1 MEDRPQKKW
10 KTLRKIGSPQEESE
24 GTVPA
29 NKEEIVRT
37 GLPPSITEG
46 LAEVKKTEPV
56 VPTPLSTPA
65 LKPETTSDDEPVR
78 VLVAHTVGSTA
89 RLMRETLENFTSAE
103 VETTPN
109 FLRAFELALQKRY
122 EMFFFGMSI
131 GDLDGPLLYEL
142 ISKAYACGTGLRKLA
157 PAVVFVREKDDPKLP
172 EELERD
178 VRVKDVVSKPIR
190 IDRLLKAVESIV
202 EVRDPTAG

>member
-1 MEDRPQKKW
+1 MEGHPKKKW
-10 KTLRKIGSPQEESE
+10 KTLRKIGSPQGESE

-37 GLPPSITEG
+37 ELPPSIMEG
-46 LAEVKKTEPV
+46 LAEVEKTEPV
-56 VPTPLSTPA
+56 VSATASKL
-65 LKPETTSDDEPVR
+65 ETILDDEPVR
-78 VLVAHTVGSTA
+78 VLVAHPVGSTA

-103 VETTPN
+103 VETTSN

-122 EMFFFGMSI
+122 EMFFFGMRI

-202 EVRDPTAG
+202 EVRDPTVG

>member
-1 MEDRPQKKW
+1 MEGHPKKKW
-10 KTLRKIGSPQEESE
+10 KTLRKIGSPQGESE

-37 GLPPSITEG
+37 ELPPSIMEG
-46 LAEVKKTEPV
+46 LAEVEKTELV
-56 VPTPLSTPA
+56 VPTPASKL
-65 LKPETTSDDEPVR
+65 ETILDDEPVR
-78 VLVAHTVGSTA
+78 VLVAHPVGSTA

-103 VETTPN
+103 VETTSN

-122 EMFFFGMSI
+122 EMFFFGMRI

>member
-1 MEDRPQKKW
+1 MEGHPKKKW
-10 KTLRKIGSPQEESE
+10 KTLRKIGSPQEEFE
-24 GTVPA
+24 RTVPA

-37 GLPPSITEG
+37 GLPPSIMEG
-46 LAEVKKTEPV
+46 LAEVEKTEPV
-56 VPTPLSTPA
+56 VPTSLSVPA
-65 LKPETTSDDEPVR
+65 SKLETTSDNEPVR
-78 VLVAHTVGSTA
+78 VLVAHPVGSTA

-103 VETTPN
+103 VETTSN

-142 ISKAYACGTGLRKLA
+142 ISKAYACGTGVRKLA

>member
-1 MEDRPQKKW
+1 MEGHPQKKW

-37 GLPPSITEG
+37 GLPPSIMEE

-78 VLVAHTVGSTA
+78 VLVAHPVVSTA

-178 VRVKDVVSKPIR
+178 VRVKDVVSKPLR

>member
-1 MEDRPQKKW
+1 M
-10 KTLRKIGSPQEESE
+10 
-24 GTVPA
+24 
-29 NKEEIVRT
+29 
-37 GLPPSITEG
+37 EG
-46 LAEVKKTEPV
+46 LAEVKKTQPV
-56 VPTPLSTPA
+56 MPTSLPAPA

-202 EVRDPTAG
+202 EVKDPTAG

>member
-1 MEDRPQKKW
+1 MEGHPKKKW
-10 KTLRKIGSPQEESE
+10 KTLRKIGSPQEEFE
-24 GTVPA
+24 RTVPA

-37 GLPPSITEG
+37 GLPPSIMEG
-46 LAEVKKTEPV
+46 LAEVEKTEPV
-56 VPTPLSTPA
+56 VSATASKL
-65 LKPETTSDDEPVR
+65 ETTSDDEPVR
-78 VLVAHTVGSTA
+78 VLVAHPVGSTA

-103 VETTPN
+103 VETTSN

-142 ISKAYACGTGLRKLA
+142 ISKAYACGTGVRKLA

>member
-1 MEDRPQKKW
+1 MERHPQKKW

-37 GLPPSITEG
+37 GLPPSIMEE

-78 VLVAHTVGSTA
+78 VLVAHPVVSTA

-122 EMFFFGMSI
+122 ERFFFGMSI

-178 VRVKDVVSKPIR
+178 VRVKDVVSKPLR

>member
-1 MEDRPQKKW
+1 M
-10 KTLRKIGSPQEESE
+10 
-24 GTVPA
+24 
-29 NKEEIVRT
+29 
-37 GLPPSITEG
+37 EG

-56 VPTPLSTPA
+56 VPTPLSAPA
-65 LKPETTSDDEPVR
+65 LKPETTSGDEPVR
-78 VLVAHTVGSTA
+78 VLVAHPVGSTA

-178 VRVKDVVSKPIR
+178 VRVKDVVSKPLR

>member
-1 MEDRPQKKW
+1 MEGHPQKKW

-37 GLPPSITEG
+37 GLPPSIMEG
-46 LAEVKKTEPV
+46 LAEVKKTQPV
-56 VPTPLSTPA
+56 MPTSLPAPA

-178 VRVKDVVSKPIR
+178 VRVKDVVSKPLR

>member
-1 MEDRPQKKW
+1 M
-10 KTLRKIGSPQEESE
+10 
-24 GTVPA
+24 PA

-37 GLPPSITEG
+37 GLPPSIMEG
-46 LAEVKKTEPV
+46 LAEVEKTEPV
-56 VPTPLSTPA
+56 VSATASKL
-65 LKPETTSDDEPVR
+65 ETTSDDEPVR
-78 VLVAHTVGSTA
+78 VLVAHPVGSTA

-103 VETTPN
+103 VETTSN

-122 EMFFFGMSI
+122 EMFFFGMRI

-142 ISKAYACGTGLRKLA
+142 ISKAYACGTGVRKLA

-202 EVRDPTAG
+202 EVRDPTAR

>member
-1 MEDRPQKKW
+1 MEGRSQKKW

-29 NKEEIVRT
+29 NEEEIVRT
-37 GLPPSITEG
+37 ELPPSIIEG
-46 LAEVKKTEPV
+46 LAEAEKPGPVV
-56 VPTPLSTPA
+56 VPTPVS
-65 LKPETTSDDEPVR
+65 KPETTPEGEPVR
-78 VLVAHTVGSTA
+78 VLVAHPVGSTT
-89 RLMRETLENFTSAE
+89 RLMRETLESFTSAE
-103 VETTPN
+103 VETTSN

-142 ISKAYACGTGLRKLA
+142 ISKAYACGTGVRKLA

-202 EVRDPTAG
+202 EVKDPTAG

>member
-1 MEDRPQKKW
+1 MEGHPKKKW
-10 KTLRKIGSPQEESE
+10 KTLRKIGSPQGESE

-37 GLPPSITEG
+37 ELPPSIMEG
-46 LAEVKKTEPV
+46 LAEVEKTELV
-56 VPTPLSTPA
+56 VPTPASKL
-65 LKPETTSDDEPVR
+65 ETILDDEPVR
-78 VLVAHTVGSTA
+78 VLVAHPVGSTA

-103 VETTPN
+103 VETTSN

-122 EMFFFGMSI
+122 EMFFFGMRI

-142 ISKAYACGTGLRKLA
+142 ISKAYACGTGVRKLA